1 MKKMLGV
8 VFAGVLAVCTLS
20 AEVFVRVGP
29 PRRVYETRGPMP
41 GRGYVWVPGYH
52 AWDGGRHSWVA
63 GRWERPPRPR
73 ARWVEHRW
81 VKRRGGYVLVE
92 GHWR

>member
-1 MKKMLGV
+1 MKKMLGL
-8 VFAGVLAVCTLS
+8 VFAGVLA
-20 AEVFVRVGP
+20 ANAWAADVFVRVGP
-29 PRRVYETRGPMP
+29 PRRVIETRGPMP
-41 GRGYVWVPGYH
+41 NRGYVWVPGYH
-52 AWDGGRHSWVA
+52 AWDGNRHYWVA
-63 GRWERPPRPR
+63 GRWERPPRAR